1 MCNSNR
7 QPGFHYGSPADV
19 ELLTALLGSKAVE
32 RHTCILSSTAM
43 SLSVVRSIASLPAE
57 LVAQI
62 VAEVA
67 SAEAPTA
74 DLKRCAL
81 VARSWARAAQT
92 ALFRA
97 VAPTVFAFAPLGIAQ
112 LAYLAAH
119 PHLAAL
125 VREIS
130 WTGWDDLEL
139 AYDVSLDE
147 LGWVA
152 SVLPNVTSLRLVSMA
167 TDEDMRIPPFCLR
180 FPALEHVRMFY
191 PSPRLQWDMR
201 VADWAHARI
210 RALDVFGRM
219 NLARP
224 LFEALVQT
232 GSAQTLERMKVYPSS
247 LEMLALVSSALLGFH
262 ALREL
267 DLDLEWMAT
276 HAWDGVGDTVAQF
289 EAGEEDSLRR

>member
-1 MCNSNR
+1 
-7 QPGFHYGSPADV
+7 V
-19 ELLTALLGSKAVE
+19 V
-32 RHTCILSSTAM
+32 RHTCILFSTTM
-43 SLSVVRSIASLPAE
+43 SMPAVPPIASLPAE

-81 VARSWARAAQT
+81 VSRSWARAAQA

-97 VAPTVFAFAPLGIAQ
+97 VAPTVPTFASLGIAR

-130 WTGWDDLEL
+130 WTGWDDPAL
-139 AYDVSLDE
+139 AYDVSPDE

-152 SVLPNVTSLRLVSMA
+152 SVLPNVTSLRLASLA
-167 TDEDMRIPPFCLR
+167 TEEVMRIPPFCLR

-191 PSPRLQWDMR
+191 PSPLHWDMR
-201 VADWAHARI
+201 IADWADARI

-247 LEMLALVSSALLGFH
+247 LEMLALVSSALPGFH

>member
-1 MCNSNR
+1 M
-7 QPGFHYGSPADV
+7 V
-19 ELLTALLGSKAVE
+19 
-32 RHTCILSSTAM
+32 RHTCIHFSTTM
-43 SLSVVRSIASLPAE
+43 SMPTVPPIASLPAE

-67 SAEAPTA
+67 SAEEPTA

-81 VARSWARAAQT
+81 VARSWARAAQA

-97 VAPTVFAFAPLGIAQ
+97 VAPTVPTFAPLGIAR

-119 PHLAAL
+119 PHLGAL

-130 WTGWDDLEL
+130 WTDWDDPAL
-139 AYDVSLDE
+139 AYDVLPDE
-147 LGWVA
+147 LGWVT
-152 SVLPNVTSLRLVSMA
+152 SVLPNVTSLRLASLA
-167 TDEDMRIPPFCLR
+167 TEEVMRIPPFCLL

-191 PSPRLQWDMR
+191 PSPRLRWDMR

-224 LFEALVQT
+224 LFKALVQT

-247 LEMLALVSSALLGFH
+247 LEMLALVSGALPGFQ

-289 EAGEEDSLRR
+289 EAGEEYSLRR